1 MAYEIYLGGCA
12 LYGVSSVEE
21 SVARNVTEHDA
32 IGSGVFT
39 MPKNAGLKSWNI
51 KLELTQQNLGQEGWR
66 KASVVLEDLR
76 DMLNDKNGQ
85 RLVIVSDQQKLSKL
99 ALLRDIKYETSYQ
112 GIYSVSLSLVEY
124 VKARVKSSG
133 VPSVTRPGT
142 RPKAPDKFKAL
153 SAYDELA
160 GKKTFEVPDS
170 SIEYPVLEPS
180 GTKPENLAGLK
191 DDAIVR
197 VIKGDSN
204 SAFITEQQKEEA
216 AITGV
221 MVSAYEDFDNSM
233 GSE

>member
-39 MPKNAGLKSWNI
+39 MPQNAGLKSWNI

-66 KASVVLEDLR
+66 KASAVLGDLR
-76 DMLNDKNGQ
+76 DMLDDKNGQ
-85 RLVIVSDQQKLSKL
+85 RLIIVSNQQRLSKL

-112 GIYSVSLSLVEY
+112 GIYSVTLSLVEY
-124 VKARVKSSG
+124 VKAQVKSSG
-133 VPSVTRPGT
+133 VPSVTRPGK
-142 RPKAPDKFKAL
+142 RPKAPDTIKPLGAFDDNVANP
-153 SAYDELA
+153 DTGA
-160 GKKTFEVPDS
+160 GGTYVDTKT
-170 SIEYPVLEPS
+170 
-180 GTKPENLAGLK
+180 GKPANLAGLK

-197 VIKGDSN
+197 VIKGDAN
-204 SAFITEQQKEEA
+204 SAFVTEQQKEQA

-221 MVSAYEDFDNSM
+221 MSNAYEAFDNSM
-233 GSE
+233 SSE

>member
-39 MPKNAGLKSWNI
+39 MPQNAGLKSWNI

-66 KASVVLEDLR
+66 KASAVLDELR
-76 DMLNDKNGQ
+76 HMLNDKNGQ
-85 RLVIVSDQQKLSKL
+85 RLIIVSDQQRLSKL

-112 GIYSVSLSLVEY
+112 GIYSVTLSLVEY
-124 VKARVKSSG
+124 VKAQVKSSG

-142 RPKAPDKFKAL
+142 RPKAPDNLKVL
-153 SAYDELA
+153 GAYDELQ
-160 GKKTFEVPDS
+160 GKNAFELPNYTITVGDP
-170 SIEYPVLEPS
+170 ITGKPV
-180 GTKPENLAGLK
+180 NLAGLK
-191 DDAIVR
+191 DDAIVK
-197 VIKGDSN
+197 VIREDAN
-204 SAFITEQQKEEA
+204 SAFLTEQQKEEA

-221 MVSAYEDFDNSM
+221 ISNAYDAFDNSM
-233 GSE
+233 SSE